1 MLPLA
6 LAVATVVA
14 TPVERTNG
22 MISKNYEFESYNHFI
37 PVNRGSLLVHPH
49 AYHLI
54 NIDERRGLVKR
65 SPLKPIPFPFP
76 IPKGKKKKPLKK
88 LLPKKAKKAP
98 FKLLPKK
105 AIKKPK
111 KAKKFGIVKKTIKKP
126 FKFGGKKAIKS
137 KPFKFG
143 GKKAK
148 KVVVKKAK
156 KASPFVVKGVALSQA
171 APALPALPAIPAV
184 GVPALGLGGAGA
196 ALAFGLGGGG
206 GGGGGGGQG

>member
-22 MISKNYEFESYNHFI
+22 VISKNFQQDYKLESNNHFI

-54 NIDERRGLVKR
+54 YADERRGLAKR
-65 SPLKPIPFPFP
+65 TPKPLKFPFKIP
-76 IPKGKKKKPLKK
+76 GPKGKKKKP
-88 LLPKKAKKAP
+88 
-98 FKLLPKK
+98 F
-105 AIKKPK
+105 
-111 KAKKFGIVKKTIKKP
+111 
-126 FKFGGKKAIKS
+126 
-137 KPFKFG
+137 

-148 KVVVKKAK
+148 KPFKKAK
-156 KASPFVVKGVALSQA
+156 KPFKKAKKPVGKKGKPFGKKAKPFAKPFGKKAKKGGKPALALSG
-171 APALPALPAIPAV
+171 PGLPAIPAI
-184 GVPALGLGGAGA
+184 GLGGPGLGLGGA

-206 GGGGGGGQG
+206 GGGGGGGQGRR